1 VPLGGVAA
9 QRCLRELGGSIHAA
23 AARAAARGEH
33 ELCASAVAQDI
44 AALRHARLYSRLCI
58 S

>member
-1 VPLGGVAA
+1 MTTVEST
-9 QRCLRELGGSIHAA
+9 QDN
-23 AARAAARGEH
+23 
-33 ELCASAVAQDI
+33 AVAQDI